1 MRALLAFFLTLLPVL
16 ASAQGVA
23 TLVADTVFIAGGS
36 STLVAEGN
44 VEVLY
49 DDTRL
54 TASRVTYKQDTD
66 AMTIEGPI
74 AIVTGDNDTIILA
87 NAAQIDPT
95 LQNGLLR
102 GARLV
107 LDQQLQIAA
116 SQMNRVEGRYT
127 QLYQVAATSCHV
139 CQNKPPLWSIRA
151 SRVIHDEAERQLY
164 FENAQFRI
172 YDVPVLWVPRMRLP
186 DPTLERATGL
196 LIPKLRTTTGL
207 GVGLKLPYF
216 ITLGK
221 HRDLTL
227 TPYFSRETRTLE
239 ARYRQAFVRGNIE
252 INGAISRD
260 SIRPDTNRG
269 YIRANGVFALNRD
282 FRLSFDVTAVSDDG
296 YLLDYDYSDRDRI
309 DSRIQVDRVR
319 RDEFFE
325 MALIHFES
333 LRSGDN
339 NAILPSVI
347 TQLNYDRRLFPRA
360 LGGELSL
367 GINAQTLYR
376 YSDTIGDNGRDVG
389 RFGASADW
397 QRQWTLNNGLQ
408 ITAQGNLAVD
418 HFEVSQDT
426 NFPDRATHVTPSA
439 TLTLRYPV
447 AKTTARGVRHVI
459 EPTMQVVW
467 SDSSNIDAPNED
479 STIAKLDEANLFSLS
494 RYPGLDRREH
504 GLRGNIGLTYSRFAP
519 SGWSSTLT
527 LGRVIRDENENEF
540 TSTSGLDGVNSDW
553 LLAGQLNMPNGL
565 SLVSRSLLDSSFDFA
580 KSETRLAWA
589 ASDLKLGASYTWLT
603 ADTAE
608 DRPDAVS
615 EFSLDF
621 DYRANDIWSVS
632 GDVRYDLTED
642 RPARA
647 GIGIGY
653 RIECAEVDF
662 SVSRRY
668 TSSTS
673 VDPTTDFGL
682 SVALR
687 GFSAGRAAGGSSRS
701 CKH

>member
-107 LDQQLQIAA
+107 LDQQLQLAA

-127 QLYQVAATSCHV
+127 QLYQVAATSCNV

-207 GVGLKLPYF
+207 GIGLKLPYF

-376 YSDTIGDNGRDVG
+376 YSDTIGDDGRDVG

-439 TLTLRYPV
+439 ALTLRYPV

-565 SLVSRSLLDSSFDFA
+565 ALVSRSLLDSSFDFA